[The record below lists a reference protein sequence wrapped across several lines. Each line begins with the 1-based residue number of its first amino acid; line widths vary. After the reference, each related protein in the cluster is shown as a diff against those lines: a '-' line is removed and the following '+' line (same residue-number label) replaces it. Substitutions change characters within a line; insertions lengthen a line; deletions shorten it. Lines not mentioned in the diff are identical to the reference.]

1 MSTFPYALPKQL
13 IGSGTIVTAGD
24 SGDLTAGQL
33 GMFNKNTHA
42 VVTTGNAASHPYVYF
57 AQGSYY
63 SVDNLG
69 NTPLGRL
76 QESVKTTGINAK
88 YVTKFYKTVSQA
100 AANHI
105 LRIGGASALNFEA
118 GKTYNLRL
126 EFKGSPALRTLN
138 RHMYKHVP
146 FFTGCETNDCL
157 AGCGKEFVDPGTV
170 MKGWADYI
178 NRDPLTSLFVQATPY
193 VQTAA
198 TTVSSDT
205 DADVTVVVA
214 DGTGIAIGQLVQGAG
229 IAPETFV
236 TNVVGTT
243 VTLSKASGVL
253 VGSQAITFSTQ
264 VTGSYSAAANSETPF
279 TKIGFLVIKAAYV
292 DTSFSTCVFNPVDF
306 YQKEPIIIYASLVDS
321 EGKPCVE
328 GPKINS
334 NVGENTVEIQAPVSP
349 EGVGETVIR
358 DYILSRQYEGI
369 RFSSDARFRE
379 VEKDPIFSVVDKT
392 KLFTRYYLQYS
403 VPVFINH
410 SQTFSANQ
418 YLVSF
423 AFESTVD
430 TSAFEAL
437 MAAWLTANNPSVSLQ
452 TIV

>member
-1 MSTFPYALPKQL
+1 MSTYPYALPKQI
-13 IGSGTIVTAGD
+13 IGTGAVATTGD

-33 GMFNKNTHA
+33 GMFNKNTHV

-57 AQGSYY
+57 AQGSHY
-63 SVDNLG
+63 SVDSVG

-76 QESVKTTGINAK
+76 QESIKTTGINAK
-88 YVTKFYKTVSQA
+88 YVTKFYKTTAQA

-105 LRIGGASALNFEA
+105 LRIGGATALNFEA

-138 RHMYKHVP
+138 RHMYKHIP
-146 FFTGCETNDCL
+146 FFTGCETGDCL
-157 AGCGKEFVDPGTV
+157 TGCAKEYVDPGTV
-170 MKGWADYI
+170 MKGWADYA
-178 NRDPLTSLFVQATPY
+178 NNDPLVKLFATVTPY

-198 TTVSSDT
+198 TTVASDT
-205 DADVTVVVA
+205 DADVTVEVA
-214 DGTGIAIGQLVQGAG
+214 SGTGIAVGQLVQGAG
-229 IAPETFV
+229 ISPDTFV
-236 TNVVGTT
+236 TVVSGTT
-243 VTLSKASGVL
+243 ITLNKATGVL
-253 VGSQAITFSTQ
+253 TGSQAITFSTE
-264 VTGSYSAAANSETPF
+264 VTDAYSPAANSETAS

-292 DTSFSTCVFNPVDF
+292 DTSFSTCVFNPIDF
-306 YQKEPIIIYASLVDS
+306 YQKEPIIIYASLVD
-321 EGKPCVE
+321 EAGNPCAD

-392 KLFTRYYLQYS
+392 KLFNRYYLQYS
-403 VPVFINH
+403 VPVFVNH

-430 TSAFEAL
+430 TAAFEAL